1 MRITRIPGIIR
12 VLAASLAALTVVAG
26 VMAVDRASAQQGGE
40 RTRLY
45 LEAESL
51 LPAIESFA
59 TREVYSGAGEQTRS
73 EGQAIARLQRNCCG
87 VLWSSNAQVLFEN
100 TTKGNRFTLAFDVP
114 RSRTYELRAV
124 YTRAPD
130 FGIFRMAVNR
140 RSIGPSVNAYAPR
153 VERSKRMRFG
163 RLKLARGRHLLT
175 VTVTGKDRAS
185 NGLFAGLDYVT
196 LSAR

>member
-1 MRITRIPGIIR
+1 MRITRTSRITR
-12 VLAASLAALTVVAG
+12 LLAASLAALTVVAG
-26 VMAVDRASAQQGGE
+26 VVAVDRATAQRGGD

-59 TREVYSGAGEQTRS
+59 TREVYSGAGEQKRS

-140 RSIGPSVNAYAPR
+140 RPIGPSVNAYAPG
-153 VERSKRMRFG
+153 S
-163 RLKLARGRHLLT
+163 
-175 VTVTGKDRAS
+175 
-185 NGLFAGLDYVT
+185 
-196 LSAR
+196 SARRGCGSAASSLRGGGTCSRSPSPARIPPRAGSSPASTM